1 VTRRA
6 VPTLMLGA
14 LLALVLVP
22 LLGIAPAS
30 AAAKTITISLT
41 ANGPKPASATAAVG
55 DSVVFRNDDQT
66 FVHQVSSASTNWKF
80 DSPPLAPGQ
89 TFQAGKLAKAGS
101 YVYRGANLDSFTGKV
116 VVPGGTTASP
126 APAPS
131 RSAGSP
137 PSRSPAA
144 SSAPASSAPSPT
156 GGTGQVGP
164 PPLAGGF
171 GTVGAPTPPGASPAG
186 PAPNVAPTLAGE
198 DPVVTAEPSAVAVA
212 IGRGR
217 LPEPPTGRRY
227 GLPAAL
233 AAVGTAGVASLL
245 VRLLLAH
252 PAAKRAKHA
261 RRGDVAA
268 TID

>member
-1 VTRRA
+1 VLLA
-6 VPTLMLGA
+6 VA
-14 LLALVLVP
+14 LLP
-22 LLGIAPAS
+22 LLGSAPAS
-30 AAAKTITISLT
+30 AAGKTITIGLT
-41 ANGPKPASATAAVG
+41 ANGPKPASVTAAVG

-66 FVHQVSSASTNWKF
+66 FVHQVSSASNNWKF

-89 TFQAGKLAKAGS
+89 TFPAGKLAKPGS

-116 VVPGGTTASP
+116 VVPGGTTASA
-126 APAPS
+126 APPPS
-131 RSAGSP
+131 RSAAP
-137 PSRSPAA
+137 AASRSPAA
-144 SSAPASSAPSPT
+144 SSAPASSSPSPA
-156 GGTGQVGP
+156 GGSGQVGP

-171 GTVGAPTPPGASPAG
+171 GTVGAPTPPAASPRG
-186 PAPNVAPTLAGE
+186 PAPNVASTLPGE
-198 DPVVTAEPSAVAVA
+198 DPVVSPEASGVAVS

-233 AAVGTAGVASLL
+233 AAVAAAGIASLL

-261 RRGDVAA
+261 RRGDAQA
-268 TID
+268 TAD